1 MTEAEPDPE
10 REAADEAH
18 ARRLYWRALAW
29 GVLTLVFLWWF
40 KHHWQV

>member
-1 MTEAEPDPE
+1 MTEGAPPEEDP
-10 REAADEAH
+10 AAEAH

-29 GVLTLVFLWWF
+29 GVLTLVFLWWW

>member
-1 MTEAEPDPE
+1 VTEGAPPEEDPE
-10 REAADEAH
+10 DEAH

-29 GVLTLVFLWWF
+29 GVLTLVFLWWW